1 MSEPTPTRAMNS
13 LLIAGAVTF
22 SCLVADVGIL
32 PGTAQAAAGG
42 LRTPAAVTAAT
53 SPLTALAAS
62 AAPVTV
68 RARTGGGALSVRRSP
83 TNASGRLHTIRDG
96 TRFRVQ
102 CRVSGQKVKGRVRTT
117 TAWLRMASGGYV
129 SDAYVVRPSAV
140 ARCAPAL
147 PAPAASPAPAP
158 APASPAQ
165 FLAQVGP
172 SARLSRQET
181 RVPASVTL
189 AQAILESGWGRS
201 DLAVSGRNYFGIK
214 CSPAGHGPY
223 ASGCRRHPT
232 TECDSGGC
240 HRTTALFR
248 TYRSPADSFKDHGS
262 FLASGSRYR
271 AAFSHTADPDRFA
284 REIAKAGYATDPAYP
299 AKLIELMRSYDLY
312 RYDR

>member
-1 MSEPTPTRAMNS
+1 MSEPTPTRTMNS

-22 SCLVADVGIL
+22 SSLVADAGVL
-32 PGTAQAAAGG
+32 PGTAQAADG
-42 LRTPAAVTAAT
+42 LRTPAIVTTSAT
-53 SPLTALAAS
+53 STALAAS

-83 TNASGRLHTIRDG
+83 TNASGRLHTIRNG

-102 CRVSGQKVKGRVRTT
+102 CRVSGQKVKGRGRTT

-140 ARCAPAL
+140 ARCAPAV
-147 PAPAASPAPAP
+147 PAPAAAPAPAP
-158 APASPAQ
+158 APAPATPAQ

-172 SARLSRQET
+172 SARLSQKET

-201 DLAVSGRNYFGIK
+201 DLAVSDRNYFGIK
-214 CSPAGHGPY
+214 CSSAGHGPY
-223 ASGCRRHPT
+223 ATGCRRHPT

-248 TYRSPADSFKDHGS
+248 TYRSPADSFKDHGN
-262 FLASGSRYR
+262 FLASSSRYR
-271 AAFSHTADPDRFA
+271 TAFSHTADPDRFA

-312 RYDR
+312 RYN